1 MSDRAKLVLLRTA
14 MLLLSIIGAVYVF
27 SVIMSVRDGTATLLQ
42 IILGVIIAGALIQM
56 NRWWL
61 QYSGT
66 RL

>member
-1 MSDRAKLVLLRTA
+1 MSDRVRMLLLRTA

-42 IILGVIIAGALIQM
+42 IILGVVIAGSLILM

>member
-1 MSDRAKLVLLRTA
+1 MSDRARLVLLRTA